1 MTESSPASGG
11 ASPSLGAFLW
21 SLSLAQLVSW
31 GILFYS
37 FAVFVVPMED
47 ELGWS
52 KTALNSSLTLGLIV
66 SGLLAPLVGA
76 QIDRGYAWPLMSL
89 GSVLGSL
96 AMVAWSFVDAPWAFL
111 LIWVALGVAMS
122 CTFYEPGF
130 AVLARTLGDDAPR
143 AILKMTLVGGLAST
157 AFIPLAHLLVQL
169 LGWRHAVLT
178 LALVNLIIAGGIH
191 AVMLRPARMPA
202 PSLRKPGDSGIAD
215 VSTRKAIAD
224 PRFWTLLLSFAAYN
238 LASTAMIF
246 HFLPLLDERG
256 LSRDIGVALFTVVGP
271 LQVAGRLLLFTG
283 GNLIAARRVGR
294 IALTVSVPLF
304 VLAALA
310 GTNLVLL
317 TVFVAIYG
325 MINGILTV
333 VRGTIVRDLFGAR
346 NYGTISGSLTLPT
359 TFARAAGPACG
370 ALLWSMSTA
379 YEPMLL
385 VLALICLIGAAA
397 YWFATRLAPSP

>member
-1 MTESSPASGG
+1 MTDLPTAPNG
-11 ASPSLGAFLW
+11 ASQRPGTFLW

-37 FAVFVVPMED
+37 FAVLVVPMED

-52 KTALNSSLTLGLIV
+52 KTALNTGITLGLIV
-66 SGLLAPLVGA
+66 SGMFAPLVGA
-76 QIDRGYAWPLMSL
+76 QIDRGHAWPVMSL
-89 GSVLGSL
+89 GSLVGSL
-96 AMVAWSFVDAPWAFL
+96 AMAAWSFVDAPWAFWM
-111 LIWVALGVAMS
+111 IWVGLGVAMS
-122 CTFYEPGF
+122 CTLYEPGF

-143 AILKMTLVGGLAST
+143 GILKMTLVGGFAST

-178 LALVNLIIAGGIH
+178 LAIINLVIAGGIH
-191 AVMLRPARMPA
+191 AVMLSPSRMPP
-202 PSLRKPGDSGIAD
+202 PSIQESGASTIAN
-215 VSTRKAIAD
+215 VSTRAALAD
-224 PRFWTLLLSFAAYN
+224 PRFWTLLVSFAAYMV
-238 LASTAMIF
+238 AFTAMTF

-256 LSRDIGVALFTVVGP
+256 ISRNVGVALFTVIGP
-271 LQVAGRLLLFTG
+271 LQVAGRLLLFAG
-283 GNLIAARRVGR
+283 GNLIAARLVGR
-294 IALTVSVPLF
+294 VALIVSVPLF
-304 VLAALA
+304 TLAALA

-325 MINGILTV
+325 IINGILTV

-370 ALLWSMSTA
+370 ALLWTIGRA

-385 VLALICLIGAAA
+385 ALAGICLIGAAA
-397 YWFATRLAPSP
+397 YWSATRPAPPS